1 VRVNRL
7 QPEFY
12 QRETLAVAREL
23 LGKLLVHESPDG
35 VTAGRIVEAEAY
47 IGPGDRAAH
56 SYNNRRSKRTE
67 IQYGP
72 GSYAYVFRIYGM
84 YNCFNIVTQAPG
96 KPEVVL
102 VRALEPVAGLELMAR
117 RRKIADI
124 RPGRLSKLTGGP
136 GRMCQAMEITMRQYG
151 SNLCSGSLYLLD
163 GGTRIPEPDILAT
176 PRINI
181 DYAGEARDYLWRF
194 IIRGNPHVSGE
205 QVKTPSEFEVR
216 GSRFEGQG

>member
-1 VRVNRL
+1 MDRL
-7 QPEFY
+7 RPEFY
-12 QRETLAVAREL
+12 QRETLTVAPQL

-35 VTAGRIVEAEAY
+35 VTAGRVVEVEAY

-72 GSYAYVFRIYGM
+72 GGYAYVFRIYGV

-96 KPEVVL
+96 RPEVVL

-117 RRKIADI
+117 RRKIADSG
-124 RPGRLSKLTGGP
+124 PGRLSRLTGGP
-136 GRMCQAMEITMRQYG
+136 GRLCQAMEITMEQYG
-151 SNLCSGSLYLLD
+151 SDLCSGRLYLLD
-163 GGTRIPEPDILAT
+163 DGISVPGQDILAT

-194 IIRGNPHVSGE
+194 LIRGNPCLSVE
-205 QVKTPSEFEVR
+205 QVR
-216 GSRFEGQG
+216 

>member
-12 QRETLAVAREL
+12 QGDTLAVAREL
-23 LGKLLVHESPDG
+23 PGKLLVHESPDG
-35 VTAGRIVEAEAY
+35 VTAGRIVEVEAY
-47 IGPGDRAAH
+47 IGPDDRAAH

-72 GSYAYVFRIYGM
+72 GGYAYVFRIYGM

-96 KPEVVL
+96 RPEVVL

-124 RPGRLSKLTGGP
+124 GPGHLSKLTGGP
-136 GRMCQAMEITMRQYG
+136 GRLCQAMEITMRQYG
-151 SNLCSGSLYLLD
+151 SNLCSGCLYLLD
-163 GGTRIPEPDILAT
+163 DGTSVSDQDILAT

-181 DYAGEARDYLWRF
+181 DYAGEARDHLWRF
-194 IIRGNPHVSGE
+194 IIRGNPCVSVE
-205 QVKTPSEFEVR
+205 QVKR
-216 GSRFEGQG
+216 

>member
-1 VRVNRL
+1 L

-12 QRETLAVAREL
+12 QRETLTVAREL
-23 LGKLLVHESPDG
+23 LGKRLVHEAPDG
-35 VTAGRIVEAEAY
+35 MTAGRIVEVEAY

-72 GSYAYVFRIYGM
+72 GGHAYVFLVYGM
-84 YNCFNIVTQAPG
+84 YNCFNIVTQRPCR
-96 KPEVVL
+96 PEVVL

-117 RRKIADI
+117 RRKIANLGH
-124 RPGRLSKLTGGP
+124 GRLSKLTGGP
-136 GRMCQAMEITMRQYG
+136 GRLCQAMEITMRQYG
-151 SNLCSGSLYLLD
+151 SDLCSGCLYLLD
-163 GGTRIPEPDILAT
+163 DGTRIPAPDILAT

-194 IIRGNPHVSGE
+194 IIRGNPHVSVE
-205 QVKTPSEFEVR
+205 HQ
-216 GSRFEGQG
+216 

>member
-1 VRVNRL
+1 MRVNRL

-12 QRETLAVAREL
+12 QGDTLAVAREL

-35 VTAGRIVEAEAY
+35 VTAGRIVEVEAY
-47 IGPGDRAAH
+47 IGPDDRAAH
-56 SYNNRRSKRTE
+56 SYNNRRSERTE

-72 GSYAYVFRIYGM
+72 GGYAYVFRIYGM

-96 KPEVVL
+96 RPEVVL

-124 RPGRLSKLTGGP
+124 GPGHLSKLTGGP
-136 GRMCQAMEITMRQYG
+136 GRLCQAMEITMRQYG
-151 SNLCSGSLYLLD
+151 SNLCSGCLYLLD
-163 GGTRIPEPDILAT
+163 DGTSVSDQDILAT

-181 DYAGEARDYLWRF
+181 DYAGEARDHLWRF
-194 IIRGNPHVSGE
+194 IIRGNPCVSVE
-205 QVKTPSEFEVR
+205 QVKR
-216 GSRFEGQG
+216 

>member
-1 VRVNRL
+1 MGRL
-7 QPEFY
+7 RPEFY
-12 QRETLAVAREL
+12 QGETLAVAPQL

-35 VTAGRIVEAEAY
+35 VTAGRIVEVEAY

-72 GSYAYVFRIYGM
+72 GGYAYVFRIYGL

-96 KPEVVL
+96 RPEVVL

-117 RRKIADI
+117 RRKIACSGPV
-124 RPGRLSKLTGGP
+124 RPSRLTGGP
-136 GRMCQAMEITMRQYG
+136 GRLCQAMEITMKQYG
-151 SNLCSGSLYLLD
+151 SDLCSGRLYLLD
-163 GGTRIPEPDILAT
+163 DGISIPGQDIFAT

-181 DYAGEARDYLWRF
+181 DYAGEARDFLWRF
-194 IIRGNPHVSGE
+194 LIRGNPCLSVE
-205 QVKTPSEFEVR
+205 QVR
-216 GSRFEGQG
+216 